1 MSTGAFRRVFAAE
14 VISTFGSLM
23 SRLAIP
29 WLAVLVLK
37 AEPTAMALLAVA
49 DVAAAALAALLFG
62 ALVDRWPKRRTMIV
76 ADLARAAMLATVPLA
91 AVLDALSIGWLVIVV
106 AINGALS
113 VAFELAQSTWI
124 ARSTAHEQL
133 TQRNS
138 ALAGGVAVTEA
149 ASFGLT
155 GWLFQ
160 WLGAIVVMVA
170 DAFTYVVSALLLT
183 KVTEPPP
190 LAVETAATSTL
201 RERVGALAAEVR
213 AGLAAVAADA
223 VLRALGVVATLVA
236 FASSFAATT
245 YMIYVSRD
253 VGFSPG
259 VLGLL
264 FALGGIG
271 SLVGSWVTA
280 RAVGRIDPRNWL
292 VASLLIWSL
301 GTFATPLAT
310 TTTLAAA
317 LLIATQQIVGDA
329 GAISYYIADRT
340 LRQTHAPTQL
350 LARVDASVRTLG
362 YGATL
367 VGALVSGVLAEQFGA
382 RSMLFTSSALVA
394 VAALAAWLGFRLIGS
409 HEVNRQQSLN

>member
-1 MSTGAFRRVFAAE
+1 MLSAAFRGVFAAE

-29 WLAVLVLK
+29 WMAVLVLK

-49 DVAAAALAALLFG
+49 DVAAAALAALLLG
-62 ALVDRWPKRRTMIV
+62 ALVDRWPKRRTMIA

-91 AVLDALSIGWLVIVV
+91 AALDALSIAWLVLVV
-106 AINGALS
+106 AVNGALS
-113 VAFELAQSTWI
+113 VAFELAQSAWI
-124 ARSTAHEQL
+124 ARTTAQEQL

-160 WLGAIVVMVA
+160 WLGAIVVMVT
-170 DAFTYVVSALLLT
+170 DAVTYVVSALLLS
-183 KVTEPPP
+183 KVAEPPP
-190 LAVETAATSTL
+190 LAIETAATLTL
-201 RERVGALAAEVR
+201 RDRVRALAAEVR
-213 AGLAAVAADA
+213 VGLGALAADP
-223 VLRALGVVATLVA
+223 VLRALAVVATLVA
-236 FASSFAATT
+236 LAASFAATT

-253 VGFSPG
+253 VGFSTG

-271 SLVGSWVTA
+271 SLAGSWLTT
-280 RAVGRIDPRNWL
+280 RAAGRIDPRTWL
-292 VASLLIWSL
+292 VTSLLVWSL

-310 TTTLAAA
+310 TTA
-317 LLIATQQIVGDA
+317 LGGAVLIATQQIVGDG

-340 LRQTHAPTQL
+340 LRQIYAAPDL

-362 YGATL
+362 YSGTLIGAII
-367 VGALVSGVLAEQFGA
+367 SGVLAEQFGS
-382 RSMLFTSSALVA
+382 RSMLFVSSGLVG
-394 VAALAAWLGFRLIGS
+394 VAALAAWLRFRLITAQGV
-409 HEVNRQQSLN
+409 HRQQSLG

>member
-1 MSTGAFRRVFAAE
+1 
-14 VISTFGSLM
+14 
-23 SRLAIP
+23 
-29 WLAVLVLK
+29 
-37 AEPTAMALLAVA
+37 
-49 DVAAAALAALLFG
+49 
-62 ALVDRWPKRRTMIV
+62 
-76 ADLARAAMLATVPLA
+76 MLATMPLA
-91 AVLDALSIGWLVIVV
+91 AAVGALSIGWLVIVV

-113 VAFELAQSTWI
+113 VAFELAQSAWI

-138 ALAGGVAVTEA
+138 VLAGGVAVTEA

-170 DAFTYVVSALLLT
+170 HAFTYVVSALLLT

-190 LAVETAATSTL
+190 LAVKAAATSTL
-201 RERVGALAAEVR
+201 RERVGDLVAEVR

-223 VLRALGVVATLVA
+223 VLRALSVVATLVA
-236 FASSFAATT
+236 LASSFAATT

-264 FALGGIG
+264 FALGDIG
-271 SLVGSWVTA
+271 SLVGSWLTG
-280 RAVGRIDPRNWL
+280 RVGRIDPRSWL

-301 GTFATPLAT
+301 GTLATPLAT
-310 TTTLAAA
+310 TTALAGA
-317 LLIATQQIVGDA
+317 LLIATVGDA

-340 LRQTHAPTQL
+340 LRQTHAPPQL

-367 VGALVSGVLAEQFGA
+367 IGAFVSGVLAEQFGRA
-382 RSMLFTSSALVA
+382 ACSSRRRPSSQ
-394 VAALAAWLGFRLIGS
+394 WPRLRRGWAS
-409 HEVNRQQSLN
+409 DA